1 VTRNPDTGAV
11 VVRPHFTDS
20 LMFPTMRELREA
32 ELAAARSGDHRRALA
47 YRLVRIRR
55 LRRAQAGARA

>member
-11 VVRPHFTDS
+11 VVRPFEADR
-20 LMFPTMRELREA
+20 LEFPTMRELREA

-47 YRLVRIRR
+47 YRIVRSRR
-55 LRRAQAGARA
+55 LRRAQRGARA